1 MESVYLLVNEL
12 TETFFADFN
21 YGRSETKQMMP
32 YCRISVEKYI
42 SDKVQF
48 LNCSSPHHIQVYLQ
62 LFAIYSH
69 KFEERSR
76 LYNEKVAKIHETN
89 ICVQQFKYLDV
100 ILNSYFSFILLIDT
114 P

>member
-21 YGRSETKQMMP
+21 YGRAETKQMMP

-42 SDKVQF
+42 FDKV
-48 LNCSSPHHIQVYLQ
+48 YMQ

-69 KFEERSR
+69 KFEEQSH
-76 LYNEKVAKIHETN
+76 LYNEKIAQIHQNNT
-89 ICVQQFKYLDV
+89 CVQQFKYLDV
-100 ILNSYFSFILLIDT
+100 TLFFFNFSN
-114 P
+114 